1 MKYYVFTGN
10 CLRGRPGTFL
20 LVHICG
26 NLVAITIFYS
36 KGSSKGMSEST
47 LLDSI
52 DGLVWFVYGAPS
64 RDGDVAGGAS
74 SGFASSALLLEVL
87 PEV

>member
-1 MKYYVFTGN
+1 
-10 CLRGRPGTFL
+10 
-20 LVHICG
+20 
-26 NLVAITIFYS
+26 
-36 KGSSKGMSEST
+36 MSEST

-87 PEV
+87 PGV